1 MFEWSVAKRKEYIAK
16 FHLMLI
22 DDVISKKTISV
33 NDIYAERCTDREFH
47 ELPKK
52 LYKILVSERGYKE
65 EVAFAVKEG
74 TLLPLNCP
82 SANQRLPT
90 LDEGPR
96 ISLK

>member
-1 MFEWSVAKRKEYIAK
+1 
-16 FHLMLI
+16 MLI

-65 EVAFAVKEG
+65 VAFAVKEG
-74 TLLPLNCP
+74 TLLLLNCP

-90 LDEGPR
+90 LDEGRPR